1 MNNNSLYT
9 PPVSELQTAQELPEN
24 YLNSSLTASSFKVL
38 AWLSILYLI
47 LSISLFGFAT
57 LIQIV
62 ETLKPYE
69 NLLSVIS
76 LLNIFL
82 WSYLIIMFRKFLH
95 LRFEF
100 YKVDIL
106 INTLII
112 LSILLGAVSF
122 IPSNHEI
129 VSGIK
134 YRDVISVI
142 LMIPIGIVM
151 FMIGKRLLKIS
162 DEFRYLKTLSWLN
175 MIAGVLSAT
184 IVLILF
190 AAVFG
195 FVMDLFMALIFFE
208 AAREKRQLQSA

>member
-47 LSISLFGFAT
+47 LSISLSGFGI

-62 ETLKPYE
+62 ETFKSYE
-69 NLLSVIS
+69 NIVRVFS
-76 LLNIFL
+76 LLNIFF
-82 WSYLIIMFRKFLH
+82 WSYLIIMFRKFLQ

-100 YKVDIL
+100 YKVDLLFNIL
-106 INTLII
+106 IIISILWGAISII
-112 LSILLGAVSF
+112 LS
-122 IPSNHEI
+122 NQEI

-162 DEFRYLKTLSWLN
+162 DEFRYLKTFSWLS

-184 IVLILF
+184 IVLILL

-195 FVMDLFMALIFFE
+195 FVMDFFMALIFFE